1 MPAHAPAAGAPRL
14 TAAEVRSGRTVTMA
28 ARFETERG
36 PDDPEPCEHVNA
48 VGAASSVPP
57 VVVVMGV
64 SGAGKSTVGRLLADR
79 LGLPF
84 AEADDFHSAA
94 NRAKMAA
101 GRPLDDGDRGPWL
114 LSLAGWIREAA
125 ASGRGGVMACS
136 ALRRE
141 YRDLLRRAGAGV
153 VFVHLAL
160 DRTRAEQRVAGTIS
174 CPPRWWTPSTP
185 PSNRCA
191 PTSPA

>member
-1 MPAHAPAAGAPRL
+1 
-14 TAAEVRSGRTVTMA
+14 
-28 ARFETERG
+28 
-36 PDDPEPCEHVNA
+36 
-48 VGAASSVPP
+48 
-57 VVVVMGV
+57 MGV

-79 LGLPF
+79 LEVPF

-101 GRPLDDGDRGPWL
+101 SRPLDDGDRGPWL

-125 ASGRGGVMACS
+125 ASCRGGVMACS

-153 VFVHLAL
+153 VLVHLAL
-160 DRTRAEQRVAGTIS
+160 DRARAEQRVAG
-174 CPPRWWTPSTP
+174 R
-185 PSNRCA
+185 RGHFMLA
-191 PTSPA
+191 PLVDSQYTARTAAARRARRDPGRDG